1 MRKLNLRGDGM
12 SPVLRSA
19 TPCPIQ
25 FDDGGACGKPSMEDG
40 PYPIC
45 TAHIRQAYRW
55 VARHMESYTEDPL
68 FVLTYGIERA
78 QAERAAQDEKM
89 IDREHVVYYVQIGE
103 HIKIGYTSRLK
114 ARMKTYPITR
124 RLLAVE
130 AGGLSIEKQ
139 RHNQFKQ
146 YLDQGNEWFKPG
158 SELLVH
164 INTLRL
170 GSGSAPIKIPPGQL

>member
-1 MRKLNLRGDGM
+1 MPNYTPGPETATRFFTCTAQM
-12 SPVLRSA
+12 SDAS
-19 TPCPIQ
+19 T
-25 FDDGGACGKPSMEDG
+25 CGKPSVDDVG
-40 PYPIC
+40 FPIC
-45 TAHIRQAYRW
+45 EYHVLRAYRW
-55 VARHMESYTEDPL
+55 VTFHLENLAADKL
-68 FVLTYGIERA
+68 FQLTYGIERID
-78 QAERAAQDEKM
+78 AERAAQDEKM

-158 SELLVH
+158 PELLVH

-170 GSGSAPIKIPPGQL
+170 GSGSTPIKIPPGQL

>member
-1 MRKLNLRGDGM
+1 MANYTPGPERASRFFTCTALTSDGATCGGP
-12 SPVLRSA
+12 SVDEIAFPICEQHVLRS
-19 TPCPIQ
+19 
-25 FDDGGACGKPSMEDG
+25 
-40 PYPIC
+40 
-45 TAHIRQAYRW
+45 YRW
-55 VARHMESYTEDPL
+55 VVSRMGGLAQDPL
-68 FVLTYGIERA
+68 FRLTYGLERVD
-78 QAERAAQDEKM
+78 AERAAYDEKM

-114 ARMKTYPITR
+114 ERMKTYPITR

-158 SELLVH
+158 PELLVH

-170 GSGSAPIKIPPGQL
+170 GSGSTPIKIPHGQL